1 VGDGL
6 RDGEGEGDGGRLGD
20 GLGSTVV
27 GASGWWVAFTVVA
40 AACGPCVVN
49 MKTTIAVPAPTATT
63 MAPITATAERK
74 LVSSIQVFS
83 ITRIRWP
90 RFTSQHDTGTNR
102 DMRRNGIG

>member
-1 VGDGL
+1 MGDGL
-6 RDGEGEGDGGRLGD
+6 GDGEIEGDGGRLGD
-20 GLGSTVV
+20 GLGSAVA
-27 GASGWWVAFTVVA
+27 GAGGWWVAFTVVA
-40 AACGPCVVN
+40 VVGGPCVVS

-83 ITRIRWP
+83 ITRIRWA

-102 DMRRNGIG
+102 DMRKNGRG